1 MIVFIYSVFRAA
13 FISLHHLRLLCLWKI
28 DSFTLFLALEKDC
41 CCCSVTQS
49 RPTLCKPMDYSM
61 PDLPHHL
68 LEFAQVNIQHRLCRP
83 AISSSDVL
91 FFFCP
96 QSFPTSGTFWMIGMF
111 TSDDQNTVVSVSVLP
126 VNIQDWSPLRLT
138 GLILL
143 SKGLLGVF
151 SSNTVRR
158 HQVFGILL
166 SLQYSSHNHT
176 WPLDYTDLC
185 WQSNV
190 SAFQYTV

>member
-1 MIVFIYSVFRAA
+1 MSLLVVSSEEMKVVDDHVMVLSQFNNMNQWREIFFRAIWLWGKVMIVFIYSVFRAA

-91 FFFCP
+91 FVFCP

-138 GLILL
+138 GLISLL
-143 SKGLLGVF
+143 SKEL
-151 SSNTVRR
+151 
-158 HQVFGILL
+158 
-166 SLQYSSHNHT
+166 
-176 WPLDYTDLC
+176 
-185 WQSNV
+185 
-190 SAFQYTV
+190 